1 MHLFARLVLLA
12 LTASPACADIFPATS
27 RVTAVTVYP
36 EGAEITREVEFS
48 VPPGR
53 HELLITDLPAAT
65 EPNLIRLA
73 APVGVT
79 LGAFALRFDRLPP
92 RDDALT
98 PAQETALAEVER
110 QEAVVEGAQIL
121 IDRIE
126 ARAAA
131 ADAQAAFLAATRAE
145 AAGLTPEMLA
155 ALARTVGAETLAA
168 REAALAARS
177 ELPAA
182 HKALDEALKDLD
194 AARAAQ
200 AALDRSDTD
209 YAALSVALEAPDE
222 EVRTLT
228 VTHFIG
234 SARWEPVYDLSL
246 TRKGGPALTIA
257 RGVLVSQSSGEDW
270 SSVDLTLSTA
280 QPAQQAEPSQLYPE
294 LRRLRDPS
302 ESSVYSDGLSRAGAG
317 PATDE
322 AVMAEPVAEA
332 EVAAP
337 ELQGDVVVYRY
348 PVAVDVASGVEN
360 LRLALDEIAVSPEIE
375 ARAIPRHDQ
384 TAFVMTR
391 FTNPAPEVL
400 LPGQAYLFREGT
412 LVGATWLT
420 GIAPGQ
426 ETEIAF
432 GAIEGLQLT
441 RDMPRRSEG
450 DRGLL
455 SASTERE
462 EVAVMTLKNLTGESW
477 PVRLMDLVPYSEQED
492 LQITF
497 SADPAPDETD
507 VDSMRGVLAWRFD
520 LAAGEE
526 RSVMLSYRMRWP
538 EGMQVE

>member
-1 MHLFARLVLLA
+1 MRLVARLVLLA
-12 LTASPACADIFPATS
+12 LTASPAFADTFPATS

-36 EGAEITREVEFS
+36 EGAEITREVDFS

-73 APVGVT
+73 APADVT

-92 RDDALT
+92 RDDTLT

-110 QEAVVEGAQIL
+110 QEAAVEGAQIL

-126 ARAAA
+126 ARVAAA
-131 ADAQAAFLAATRAE
+131 EAQAAFLAATRAE
-145 AAGLTPEMLA
+145 AAGLTPEALA

-168 REAALAARS
+168 REAALAARAD
-177 ELPAA
+177 LPAA
-182 HKALDEALKDLD
+182 RKGLEEAQKDLE
-194 AARAAQ
+194 AAHAAQ
-200 AALDRSDTD
+200 AALDRSDTE
-209 YAALSVALEAPDE
+209 YAALSVTLEVPDE
-222 EVRTLT
+222 EIRTLT

-270 SSVDLTLSTA
+270 SAVDLTLSTA
-280 QPAQQAEPSQLYPE
+280 QPAQQAEPAQLYPE

-302 ESSVYSDGLSRAGAG
+302 EAAPYSDGLSRAGA
-317 PATDE
+317 AAEDE
-322 AVMAEPVAEA
+322 AAMAEPVIEA
-332 EVAAP
+332 AVATP

-348 PVAVDVASGVEN
+348 PATVDVASGVEN
-360 LRLALDEIAVSPEIE
+360 LRLALDEIAVTPEVE
-375 ARAIPRHDQ
+375 ARAIPRHDR

-391 FTNPAPEVL
+391 FTNPAAEPL

-426 ETEIAF
+426 EAEIAF

-455 SASTERE
+455 SSSTERE

-492 LQITF
+492 LQITY

-507 VDSMRGVLAWRFD
+507 VDSMRGVLAWRFEF
-520 LAAGEE
+520 AAGEE
-526 RSVMLSYRMRWP
+526 RSVTLSYRMRWP